1 MTEEAIT
8 NEDWYVEYISV
19 IYRTL
24 DEMFRVPLRHDLAT
38 FAKEWLK
45 LTPKQRG
52 FVTNHA
58 WADLPPGQQAG
69 KMVGSIARD
78 DVAIYHVIQQ
88 TMHPSES
95 TVFEYNADD
104 DFSIFGSTEEVDS
117 YFSYDTVYTYFDML
131 AVVMDASRKLLALT
145 GVAVDPRLYTAANAL
160 TGIFGDLVAF
170 GRGTQL
176 SQGAFT
182 DLAEAFVSFETY
194 IVESNEE
201 AEEDDE

>member
-1 MTEEAIT
+1 MTEETLT

-52 FVTNHA
+52 
-58 WADLPPGQQAG
+58 P
-69 KMVGSIARD
+69 VGSIARD

-88 TMHPSES
+88 TMHPAES

-117 YFSYDTVYTYFDML
+117 YYSYDTVYTYFDML
-131 AVVMDASRKLLALT
+131 AVVMDAARKLLALT
-145 GVAVDPRLYTAANAL
+145 EVSVDPRLYTAANAL

-170 GRGTQL
+170 GHGTQL
-176 SQGAFT
+176 SQGVFT

-194 IVESNEE
+194 IAESNEE